1 MNCPID
7 LIDTLKGQE
16 SFLITTHV
24 MPDGDGIGSMLAL
37 AFSLRKLGKQV
48 SCVLSEETVMPPN
61 LRFLRGTSEVLKS
74 SDVNEDVRFD
84 VAVILDAGDMRRTG
98 TVARQIENN
107 CKMIVNVDHHIT
119 NDIQGDHNWIRA
131 DVSSTGEMMFDII
144 SAIGVE
150 IDASAAE
157 CLYTAISTDT
167 GSFSYSNTTSTTLD
181 IAAELVRCGASPSR
195 VYQEVYERKSYRSL
209 KSLAECILG
218 MRFEC
223 GGLVSVITVTYDNM
237 VRNGVTENDIEGFI
251 SYARSI
257 DGVEVAISL
266 RELADGRIRVSLR
279 SKKKVDVAQI
289 ALKLGGGGHVNAS
302 GCTLDCPLDE
312 AYQLVADL
320 AKKAV
325 FEAGMTWTE

>member
-1 MNCPID
+1 
-7 LIDTLKGQE
+7 
-16 SFLITTHV
+16 
-24 MPDGDGIGSMLAL
+24 
-37 AFSLRKLGKQV
+37 
-48 SCVLSEETVMPPN
+48 
-61 LRFLRGTSEVLKS
+61 
-74 SDVNEDVRFD
+74 
-84 VAVILDAGDMRRTG
+84 
-98 TVARQIENN
+98 
-107 CKMIVNVDHHIT
+107 
-119 NDIQGDHNWIRA
+119 
-131 DVSSTGEMMFDII
+131 
-144 SAIGVE
+144 
-150 IDASAAE
+150 
-157 CLYTAISTDT
+157 
-167 GSFSYSNTTSTTLD
+167 
-181 IAAELVRCGASPSR
+181 
-195 VYQEVYERKSYRSL
+195 
-209 KSLAECILG
+209 
-218 MRFEC
+218 
-223 GGLVSVITVTYDNM
+223 M